1 MNRAGF
7 IFWLPALAFT
17 LPCQAFVLKSSESG
31 NPTLWQSSRLPDG
44 IPYYIQDSAYS
55 ESNREAELEAVRACF
70 DQWQSVPGS
79 DLKFK
84 FKGLVTSGFDIDL
97 TDGTNG
103 VFWAK
108 TSTLVHG
115 GLTDIR
121 NALGIAPTLEE
132 EDHIIA
138 GDIALNGVD
147 FEWFTDFEN
156 PVLDARFIEGT
167 LLHEIGHFIG
177 LSHSPAG
184 GATMLYVSDTG
195 IPVAAGLSMDDQRGM
210 LELYPDNIENSAKG
224 SLTGVVTTQSGIA
237 VFGAVVSIES
247 QQGSLISSLMTSEDG
262 RFNLTGLSPGN
273 YQIWVAPLGPSNLR
287 ISLLVPGQ
295 INSSFRTANT
305 SFLPIEKQNLE
316 VLPNQITQVN
326 QIVKEGSPVFRIN
339 RIQENNQLLNTAA
352 VLKRDQSEMTLG
364 VASKDLDASTEML
377 LEVSGSDLQIL
388 NMRQSK
394 IQSSGVDLLLIT
406 ADLKRISDQTAPGL
420 RSITLRNG
428 NQLAHAPGYLEI
440 ERSAPDYNFDGLDDR
455 FQRRHFERFTSAE
468 AGPTSDPDVDGLP
481 NTDEF
486 TAGTL
491 PTDPDSVLEIIET
504 IYTLDETTIRWIGQ
518 PERTYQVF
526 SKNQATGTSW
536 IRIGPK
542 QESTGDEPTLMEFTD
557 SENPPESRFYRVKVS
572 LQSTLP
578 E

>member
-1 MNRAGF
+1 M
-7 IFWLPALAFT
+7 
-17 LPCQAFVLKSSESG
+17 
-31 NPTLWQSSRLPDG
+31 
-44 IPYYIQDSAYS
+44 
-55 ESNREAELEAVRACF
+55 
-70 DQWQSVPGS
+70 
-79 DLKFK
+79 
-84 FKGLVTSGFDIDL
+84 
-97 TDGTNG
+97 
-103 VFWAK
+103 
-108 TSTLVHG
+108 
-115 GLTDIR
+115 
-121 NALGIAPTLEE
+121 
-132 EDHIIA
+132 
-138 GDIALNGVD
+138 
-147 FEWFTDFEN
+147 
-156 PVLDARFIEGT
+156 
-167 LLHEIGHFIG
+167 
-177 LSHSPAG
+177 
-184 GATMLYVSDTG
+184 
-195 IPVAAGLSMDDQRGM
+195 
-210 LELYPDNIENSAKG
+210 
-224 SLTGVVTTQSGIA
+224 
-237 VFGAVVSIES
+237 
-247 QQGSLISSLMTSEDG
+247 
-262 RFNLTGLSPGN
+262 
-273 YQIWVAPLGPSNLR
+273 
-287 ISLLVPGQ
+287 
-295 INSSFRTANT
+295 
-305 SFLPIEKQNLE
+305 
-316 VLPNQITQVN
+316 LPNQITQVN
-326 QIVKEGSPVFRIN
+326 LIVKEGSPVFRIN